1 MVQVTHIRA
10 GGLGQTILEDE
21 FVDLFFPRL
30 SAAAVLPLVE
40 VKTIPSQAM
49 AGGAMLMAG
58 ESVVAAAE
66 PINYNTS
73 LPSWVRFINIFVA
86 AWFFI
91 GSLVGIIFSL
101 SWINVYGLEFFTFLV
116 NIPLLMYSFYLAAI
130 EIRAEKF
137 GMGAFMHRLHTD
149 YFPFLVS
156 KQRTGRFVTDI
167 LMAVVAIQLYQT
179 AIVPISQPNAQ
190 YVQVFSG
197 IVLIVGTLFNQFM
210 DTYRAAPKFQL
221 LFDKLRPHLQVDGSF
236 TDDQRAERAY
246 RAICAVANVSELNN
260 EGLSKLVNALK
271 VDLSQ
276 HEFELLQFH
285 LDSNCDS
292 TVQVQELTHW
302 LAQYAQ

>member
-1 MVQVTHIRA
+1 
-10 GGLGQTILEDE
+10 
-21 FVDLFFPRL
+21 LFFPRL

-49 AGGAMLMAG
+49 AGGAMLMAGLTYALLCSDFSFRYCSLFCSG

-221 LFDKLRPHLQVDGSF
+221 LFDKLRPHLQVWSF
-236 TDDQRAERAY
+236 F
-246 RAICAVANVSELNN
+246 SEFKYSKFPFQNFN
-260 EGLSKLVNALK
+260 FYLSL
-271 VDLSQ
+271 
-276 HEFELLQFH
+276 HPG
-285 LDSNCDS
+285 
-292 TVQVQELTHW
+292 
-302 LAQYAQ
+302 